1 MATCGAVKV
10 TEQLDFPVG
19 SPLDA
24 KGQELPGLLNVSLP
38 TMEPR
43 VTVPAG
49 VRATPFASVSVTVTV
64 TVIGVAIDTVLVG
77 TENVTTVFVCLVLAV
92 TDAVAVFPVPP
103 LVELT
108 EPDVFV

>member
-10 TEQLDFPVG
+10 TEQLDFPMG

-64 TVIGVAIDTVLVG
+64 TVIGVAIDTVG
-77 TENVTTVFVCLVLAV
+77 TENVTTVFVSLVLAM

-108 EPDVFV
+108 EPDIFV